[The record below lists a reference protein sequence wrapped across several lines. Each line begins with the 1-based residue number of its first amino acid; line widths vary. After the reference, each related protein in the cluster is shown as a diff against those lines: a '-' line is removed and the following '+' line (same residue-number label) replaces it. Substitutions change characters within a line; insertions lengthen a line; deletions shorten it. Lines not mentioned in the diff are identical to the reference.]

1 MKRADQEL
9 NELKWGI
16 IRLNSMYRQV
26 SVNKSSNV

>member
-1 MKRADQEL
+1 MERADQEL

-16 IRLNSMYRQV
+16 IRLNNMCRQV